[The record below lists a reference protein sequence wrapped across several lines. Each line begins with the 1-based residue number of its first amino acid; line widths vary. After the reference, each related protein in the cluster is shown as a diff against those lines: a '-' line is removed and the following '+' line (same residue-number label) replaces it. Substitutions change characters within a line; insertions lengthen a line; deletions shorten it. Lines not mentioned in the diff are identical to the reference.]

1 MFKTL
6 AEFKTGDPA
15 LYTEFENGVKASA
28 IAEERARIVALN
40 DMKKKH
46 GEKVGA
52 VAELVDK
59 AIADGKRVEDIA
71 LAVVDLVAAAA
82 DSAPPLNTGANGTAS
97 GETEKK
103 PTIVG
108 YAQ

>member
-1 MFKTL
+1 MPEYKTM
-6 AEFKTGDPA
+6 AEFQAGSPA
-15 LYTEFENGVKASA
+15 LAKEVRDSA
-28 IAEERARIVALN
+28 IVEERTRIVALL

-59 AIADGKRVEDIA
+59 AVASGQKVEDIA

-82 DSAPPLNTGANGTAS
+82 DSVGPLNTGAAGTVS
-97 GETEKK
+97 GEVEKK
-103 PTIVG
+103 PITVG
-108 YAQ
+108 YVQ